1 MADTLQEVQ
10 LTEAVPLVRK
20 DSAPPLI
27 KDNVDQSKSLDT
39 VTIKEHDIDTAYGNL
54 HVTVHGVDKGNRP
67 AIVTYHDIGLNH
79 KTCFDALFADEDM
92 QEIIKHFC
100 IYHIDAPGQY
110 PGAPAFPEGYQY
122 PSMEQLA
129 EMVPTVLHDLGVKN
143 IIGVGVGAGAY
154 VLAYVALHY
163 PSLVEGVVLI
173 NIDTSAKGWFDWAA
187 SKLSEMTHTIVDVVL
202 NHHFTQ
208 TELHES
214 SDLVQN
220 CRRHVLQD
228 INHYNLA
235 LFFRAYNSRKDLD
248 LQKASPTSANLNT
261 IRCPALLVV
270 GDSSNVG
277 DAVVECNSKLDP
289 TKTSL
294 LKMSDCG
301 GLPQVAQPNKL
312 TEAFKYFVQGMGHM
326 PSSSMTRLVRSRT
339 QSRNSSI
346 CSMED
351 GRMRSRTRSQCSTG
365 SP

>member
-20 DSAPPLI
+20 DSAP
-27 KDNVDQSKSLDT
+27 
-39 VTIKEHDIDTAYGNL
+39 EHDIDTAYGNL

-129 EMVPTVLHDLGVKN
+129 EMVPTIVYKMYVIHKHILACVRDVLQ
-143 IIGVGVGAGAY
+143 
-154 VLAYVALHY
+154 LHY

-187 SKLSEMTHTIVDVVL
+187 SKVTDTPPSPPPPSLSTPLCNNEIAEKQL
-202 NHHFTQ
+202 CNFQ
-208 TELHES
+208 
-214 SDLVQN
+214 
-220 CRRHVLQD
+220 
-228 INHYNLA
+228 
-235 LFFRAYNSRKDLD
+235 
-248 LQKASPTSANLNT
+248 
-261 IRCPALLVV
+261 
-270 GDSSNVG
+270 
-277 DAVVECNSKLDP
+277 VECNSKLDP

-294 LKMSDCG
+294 LKVREDLSF
-301 GLPQVAQPNKL
+301 PNKL
-312 TEAFKYFVQGMGHM
+312 TEAFKYFVQGMGH
-326 PSSSMTRLVRSRT
+326 SK
-339 QSRNSSI
+339 SRNFFIQS
-346 CSMED
+346 CAQNF
-351 GRMRSRTRSQCSTG
+351 SRNVKFNETNVKQTY
-365 SP
+365 